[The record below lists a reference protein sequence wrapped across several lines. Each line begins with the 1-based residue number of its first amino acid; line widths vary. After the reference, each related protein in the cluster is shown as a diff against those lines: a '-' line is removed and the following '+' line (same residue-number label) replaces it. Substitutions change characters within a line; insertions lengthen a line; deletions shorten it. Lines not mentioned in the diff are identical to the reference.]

1 MSGLIFLRW
10 KSVRLLKRILFS
22 LRGNLSFRDGIP
34 PDSALSVKANF
45 MQKQITM
52 QQTSHFIS
60 HHISK
65 LNDFIKETFYDN
77 KRMYVA
83 HNSNSQKSITQK
95 NVINLLTNQLTK
107 ITLRSLQKKLM
118 RFMKENVCIC

>member
-10 KSVRLLKRILFS
+10 KSVCLLKRILFS
-22 LRGNLSFRDGIP
+22 LRENFSFRDDIL

-52 QQTSHFIS
+52 QQTSHFTS

-65 LNDFIKETFYDN
+65 LNDFMKETFYDN
-77 KRMYVA
+77 KRTWYTIQIYKNVT
-83 HNSNSQKSITQK
+83 QKK
-95 NVINLLTNQLTK
+95 NVIND
-107 ITLRSLQKKLM
+107 
-118 RFMKENVCIC
+118 